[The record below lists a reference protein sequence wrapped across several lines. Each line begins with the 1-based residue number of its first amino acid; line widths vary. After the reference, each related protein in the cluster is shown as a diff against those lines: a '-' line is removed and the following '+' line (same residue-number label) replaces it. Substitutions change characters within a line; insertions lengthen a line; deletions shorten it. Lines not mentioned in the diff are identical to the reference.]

1 MTNDELVKKFQNGF
15 FQLDETERRR
25 FLSARHFGKCLDC
38 GKQISISGGK
48 RKRCDVCQQKRNH
61 ENMMAFRRMAN
72 RRDYKST
79 HYQKIAG
86 RSVGR

>member
-1 MTNDELVKKFQNGF
+1 MRNEELVRQFQNGF
-15 FQLDETERRR
+15 LQLDETEARR

-38 GKQISISGGK
+38 GKQISTSGGK

-61 ENMMAFRRMAN
+61 ENMMAFRRMEN
-72 RRDYKST
+72 KRDYKST
-79 HYQKIAG
+79 HYQKIVG

>member
-15 FQLDETERRR
+15 FQLDETEARR

-61 ENMMAFRRMAN
+61 ENMMAFKRKAN
-72 RRDYKST
+72 KRDFKST
-79 HYQKIAG
+79 NYQKI
-86 RSVGR
+86 VGRTIGR

>member
-38 GKQISISGGK
+38 GKPISISGCK
-48 RKRCDVCQQKRNH
+48 RKRCDACQQKRNH
-61 ENMMAFRRMAN
+61 ENMMAFKRKAN
-72 RRDYKST
+72 KRDYKST
-79 HYQKIAG
+79 HYQKIVG

>member
-1 MTNDELVKKFQNGF
+1 MTNDELVKKFQSVF
-15 FQLDETERRR
+15 FQLDEAETRR

-38 GKQISISGGK
+38 GKQIFTSGGK
-48 RKRCDVCQQKRNH
+48 RKRCDDCQQKRNH
-61 ENMMAFRRMAN
+61 ENMMAFRRKAN

-79 HYQKIAG
+79 NYQKIVG

>member
-1 MTNDELVKKFQNGF
+1 MTNDGLVKKFQNGF

-61 ENMMAFRRMAN
+61 ENMMAFKRKAN
-72 RRDYKST
+72 KRDFKST
-79 HYQKIAG
+79 NYQKIVG

>member
-15 FQLDETERRR
+15 FQLDETEARR

-38 GKQISISGGK
+38 GKPIFISEGR
-48 RKRCDVCQQKRNH
+48 RKRCDVCQTKRNH
-61 ENMMAFRRMAN
+61 DKRMAFMRKAN
-72 RRDYKST
+72 KRDYKST
-79 HYQKIAG
+79 HYQKIVG

>member
-1 MTNDELVKKFQNGF
+1 MTNHELVEKFQNGF
-15 FQLDETERRR
+15 FQLDEAEARR

-38 GKQISISGGK
+38 GKPIFISVGR

-61 ENMMAFRRMAN
+61 ENMMAFKRKAN

-79 HYQKIAG
+79 SYQKIVG

>member
-1 MTNDELVKKFQNGF
+1 MTNDELTKQFEDGIR
-15 FQLDETERRR
+15 QLDETEARR

-38 GKQISISGGK
+38 GKPIFISEGR

-61 ENMMAFRRMAN
+61 ENMMAFRRKENM
-72 RRDYKST
+72 RDYKST
-79 HYQKIAG
+79 NYQKIVG

>member
-15 FQLDETERRR
+15 FQLDETEARR

-38 GKQISISGGK
+38 GKQIFISEGR
-48 RKRCDVCQQKRNH
+48 RKRCDVCQKKRNH
-61 ENMMAFRRMAN
+61 EKMIAFKRKAN
-72 RRDYKST
+72 KRDYKST
-79 HYQKIAG
+79 HYQKIVG

>member
-1 MTNDELVKKFQNGF
+1 MTNEELVRQFQNGF
-15 FQLDETERRR
+15 LQLDEAEARR

-38 GKQISISGGK
+38 GKQIFMSGGK
-48 RKRCDVCQQKRNH
+48 RKRCDVCQQKRKH
-61 ENMMAFRRMAN
+61 ENKMAFKRKAN

-79 HYQKIAG
+79 NYQKIVG

>member
-1 MTNDELVKKFQNGF
+1 MTNEKLVRQFQNFF
-15 FQLDETERRR
+15 FQLDETEARR

-38 GKQISISGGK
+38 GKPIFISGGR

-61 ENMMAFRRMAN
+61 EKMMAFKRKAN
-72 RRDYKST
+72 KRDYKST
-79 HYQKIAG
+79 HYQKIVG

>member
-1 MTNDELVKKFQNGF
+1 MTNDELVRQFQNGF

-38 GKQISISGGK
+38 GKQIFMSGGK

-61 ENMMAFRRMAN
+61 ENMMAFRRKAN
-72 RRDYKST
+72 RRDFKST
-79 HYQKIAG
+79 NYQKIVG

>member
-61 ENMMAFRRMAN
+61 ENMMAFKRKAN
-72 RRDYKST
+72 KRDFKST
-79 HYQKIAG
+79 NYQKIVG
-86 RSVGR
+86 RSFGR

>member
-48 RKRCDVCQQKRNH
+48 RKRCDFCQQKRNH
-61 ENMMAFRRMAN
+61 ENMMAFKRKAN
-72 RRDYKST
+72 KRDFKST
-79 HYQKIAG
+79 NYQKIVG

>member
-61 ENMMAFRRMAN
+61 ENMMAFRRKAN
-72 RRDYKST
+72 KRDFKST
-79 HYQKIAG
+79 NYQKIVG

>member
-15 FQLDETERRR
+15 FQLDETEARR

-38 GKQISISGGK
+38 GKQIFISEGR
-48 RKRCDVCQQKRNH
+48 RKRCDVCQKKRNH
-61 ENMMAFRRMAN
+61 EKMKVFKRKAN
-72 RRDYKST
+72 KRDYKST
-79 HYQKIAG
+79 HYQKIVG

>member
-15 FQLDETERRR
+15 FQLDETEARR

-38 GKQISISGGK
+38 GKQIFISGGK
-48 RKRCDVCQQKRNH
+48 RKRCDVCQSKRNH
-61 ENMMAFRRMAN
+61 ENMMAFKRKEHKRY
-72 RRDYKST
+72 YKST
-79 HYQKIAG
+79 HYQKIVG

>member
-15 FQLDETERRR
+15 FQLDEAEARR

-38 GKQISISGGK
+38 GKQIFMSGGK

-61 ENMMAFRRMAN
+61 ENMMAFRRKAN
-72 RRDYKST
+72 RRDFKST
-79 HYQKIAG
+79 NYQKIVG